1 MAQAKFAERRA
12 EVNTEWNAKNPHMKR
27 GLAITPVKFGISFTL
42 SHYNQA
48 GAYVVIYADGS
59 VQVNHG
65 GTEMGQG
72 LHTKMIG
79 VAGRANSACRRRASA

>member
-1 MAQAKFAERRA
+1 MEQGEPAHEAR
-12 EVNTEWNAKNPHMKR
+12 
-27 GLAITPVKFGISFTL
+27 LAVTPVKFGISFTL

-48 GAYVVIYADGS
+48 GAYVVIYTDGS

-72 LHTKMIG
+72 CTPRSS
-79 VAGRANSACRRRASA
+79 AWRCANSACMPRASA